1 MNDPKE
7 SAIGMSFKEMFEG
20 AEETTFFEDVA
31 ESIRTEENAE
41 AFESAMAQRDEEWS
55 LLANQVVGHEQL

>member
-1 MNDPKE
+1 MNHPKE

-20 AEETTFFEDVA
+20 AEETTFFEEVA

-41 AFESAMAQRDEEWS
+41 AFESAMAQRDQEWS